1 MKAIKQ
7 LLRQPIKAAAGIL
20 LVAIA
25 VAVLCVCAGQSLA
38 AKETQERL
46 NQSYLTLAFP
56 KSDTDGI
63 QSRWL
68 DSYAQEYPEVVNE
81 VSRVGLASAYIPELS
96 IDNWTQ
102 HWHKPLV
109 TTSNLFAPYDTAI
122 LEITLTDIGEVQK
135 ATQAYAKDEDGVYIL
150 DENGVPIPIEF
161 YGEAVAVQLTGKVE
175 RAVAL
180 EEGYPDPTG
189 FTVHISLT
197 MDTQRTL
204 EALDLE
210 VGGQYLVYG
219 TNYTDL
225 DWQLRHRESQLMTW
239 NKDATL
245 PEWDLDTFTGIYNY
259 HTYEYEGV
267 TYYQYWSIDEN
278 GERVEL
284 ITVDNLTDVPSVGF
298 KCKLGDLYHGMQF
311 SDLNNFRSVSLICR
325 RNSHL
330 PNTSV
335 YQNADGEWVYEVID
349 EISYVDRF
357 GHTVV
362 ISQNEKAK
370 LYQAPTVVR
379 LTGSAEDF
387 LASEEGALWAEALRN
402 VEVNNHAFAFL
413 GVDNLNYIENFDRGE
428 ARIVQGRDFTRGE
441 LETGAKVC
449 IISKQL
455 AEANGLTVGDTIE
468 PQFYDP
474 DMGLKYQLS
483 MSYNGFLPKPLYYFA
498 NTTPLQETQSYT
510 IVGIYEQNDPTPS
523 LFDEYGESVNPFGF
537 TSNTI
542 FAPKAS
548 IGAAM
553 YERESGLFKTVV
565 LHNGYLEE
573 FQLAAIEA
581 GLGEDFQYT
590 DNGYRAVE
598 GSLAAYQKNAAR
610 ALAVGTAVYGI
621 LLLLFLLLFPARE
634 GTILLIME
642 ALGVDCPWRAWYLI
656 SSSLGLLIPGSVIGT
671 GCGMLLWD
679 KVTASLVENGAAVL
693 NIQMNSWGIAAVA
706 AVQLTMAVALILVL
720 AAFIT
725 RSNNLSKRK

>member
-259 HTYEYEGV
+259 HTYEYEGEKYV
-267 TYYQYWSIDEN
+267 LNFFYAAQGHEQYILW
-278 GERVEL
+278 GKAL
-284 ITVDNLTDVPSVGF
+284 F
-298 KCKLGDLYHGMQF
+298 Q
-311 SDLNNFRSVSLICR
+311 
-325 RNSHL
+325 
-330 PNTSV
+330 SV
-335 YQNADGEWVYEVID
+335 YKKDNIACCQRRYYAQFEN
-349 EISYVDRF
+349 
-357 GHTVV
+357 
-362 ISQNEKAK
+362 KA
-370 LYQAPTVVR
+370 
-379 LTGSAEDF
+379 
-387 LASEEGALWAEALRN
+387 
-402 VEVNNHAFAFL
+402 
-413 GVDNLNYIENFDRGE
+413 
-428 ARIVQGRDFTRGE
+428 
-441 LETGAKVC
+441 
-449 IISKQL
+449 
-455 AEANGLTVGDTIE
+455 
-468 PQFYDP
+468 
-474 DMGLKYQLS
+474 
-483 MSYNGFLPKPLYYFA
+483 
-498 NTTPLQETQSYT
+498 
-510 IVGIYEQNDPTPS
+510 
-523 LFDEYGESVNPFGF
+523 
-537 TSNTI
+537 
-542 FAPKAS
+542 
-548 IGAAM
+548 
-553 YERESGLFKTVV
+553 
-565 LHNGYLEE
+565 
-573 FQLAAIEA
+573 
-581 GLGEDFQYT
+581 QY
-590 DNGYRAVE
+590 
-598 GSLAAYQKNAAR
+598 
-610 ALAVGTAVYGI
+610 
-621 LLLLFLLLFPARE
+621 
-634 GTILLIME
+634 
-642 ALGVDCPWRAWYLI
+642 
-656 SSSLGLLIPGSVIGT
+656 
-671 GCGMLLWD
+671 
-679 KVTASLVENGAAVL
+679 
-693 NIQMNSWGIAAVA
+693 
-706 AVQLTMAVALILVL
+706 
-720 AAFIT
+720 
-725 RSNNLSKRK
+725 